1 MHCGFYCTC
10 HSIFPNLCHPT
21 LIRKNC
27 SQQRV
32 LAIHVYLKK
41 SHTIFG
47 IMKKLMLIVCTWQF
61 YHLMELK
68 EIKPLLHI
76 HDHINEIRPL
86 NFLMVMDMQED
97 TSFFSSDDFRFVGIL
112 FLRWCLMQTG
122 IFLHWHCGLI
132 LYSCVLVFNFYEP
145 CNCHH

>member
-47 IMKKLMLIVCTWQF
+47 IMKKLMLIVCT
-61 YHLMELK
+61 LAVL
-68 EIKPLLHI
+68 
-76 HDHINEIRPL
+76 
-86 NFLMVMDMQED
+86 
-97 TSFFSSDDFRFVGIL
+97 SSYGTKRNQALAAYSWSRKWDSSSEFPHGNGHARGHVIFQ
-112 FLRWCLMQTG
+112 LRWFQVCRDFVSAMVLNADRD
-122 IFLHWHCGLI
+122 FLHWHCGLI
-132 LYSCVLVFNFYEP
+132 LYSCTLVFMNLAIAIIS
-145 CNCHH
+145 

>member
-21 LIRKNC
+21 IRKNC

-47 IMKKLMLIVCTWQF
+47 IMKKLMLIVCT
-61 YHLMELK
+61 LAVL
-68 EIKPLLHI
+68 
-76 HDHINEIRPL
+76 
-86 NFLMVMDMQED
+86 
-97 TSFFSSDDFRFVGIL
+97 SSYGTKRNQAL
-112 FLRWCLMQTG
+112 AA
-122 IFLHWHCGLI
+122 
-132 LYSCVLVFNFYEP
+132 YS
-145 CNCHH
+145 